1 MSTDTAPAA
10 TLRGHHVFRLLWAA
24 DTVAQHGTF
33 AATAI
38 IPLLAATTL
47 AATPMQ
53 MGMLAAAEMAAFL
66 VLGLPAGAW
75 IDRRRRRPILIT
87 ADLTRAALLLTIP
100 AAALLGVLTL
110 AQLIIAAVAVGAASV
125 FFDVAYQAYLPT
137 AIGEEH
143 LVAGYANLQATQ
155 SVGQAAGPGIGGL
168 LTQVTGAANALA
180 VTGLGYLSSA
190 ALISRIRTPEPA
202 PPPPAEQ
209 ARLRTEIGEGLRFI
223 TAHPQL
229 RALTIASATAAFFNS
244 AVLAVEVLFFTRD
257 LHLPGVGTGIM
268 LALSGVGSVVGA
280 ATTRWW
286 TRHAGTARAL
296 WLVPVL
302 TWPAHVLFP
311 LARPGPGVLLAAAGI
326 LVFSTGATTY
336 NVLSMSLRQS
346 LAPDRLRGRINASM
360 RVAIWGTMPLGALA
374 AGALAEHLGTRTTL
388 WAAVAGTIAALIPV
402 LSPSLRGQLE
412 AKERS

>member
-209 ARLRTEIGEGLRFI
+209 ARLRTEIGEGLRCI

-229 RALTIASATAAFFNS
+229 RALTIASATAAFFNGS
-244 AVLAVEVLFFTRD
+244 ARRRRACR
-257 LHLPGVGTGIM
+257 GVGGPRPPQPVARVRRLRQAHRADAGSRTRQRRREPETGRSP
-268 LALSGVGSVVGA
+268 APRRQPRPRDRPAQPARVRSGGRAGRGGLVLHPRSA
-280 ATTRWW
+280 PARR
-286 TRHAGTARAL
+286 RHRHHARAVRR
-296 WLVPVL
+296 WQRHQSINQGSRL
-302 TWPAHVLFP
+302 TDP
-311 LARPGPGVLLAAAGI
+311 
-326 LVFSTGATTY
+326 
-336 NVLSMSLRQS
+336 
-346 LAPDRLRGRINASM
+346 
-360 RVAIWGTMPLGALA
+360 
-374 AGALAEHLGTRTTL
+374 
-388 WAAVAGTIAALIPV
+388 
-402 LSPSLRGQLE
+402 
-412 AKERS
+412 